1 MCKLTG
7 GDFEHTGG
15 ASPDPTQGRE
25 LLPTNVIP
33 THYDV
38 TLEPDFEKFTF
49 QGTALIEFDVKDE
62 TKSISLHTI
71 EIDIH
76 SAHLKD
82 GDKIVTYVVPR
93 VTVSY
98 SSTTDRRAQF
108 LLGDYLR

>member
-1 MCKLTG
+1 MCKLAG

-25 LLPTNVIP
+25 LLPVNVIP

-38 TLEPDFEKFTF
+38 TLEPDFEKFIF
-49 QGTALIEFDVKDE
+49 QGTALIEFEVKEE

-76 SAHLKD
+76 SAHIKE
-82 GDKIVTYVVPR
+82 GDKIVTLVLPR
-93 VTVSY
+93 STMSC
-98 SSTTDRRAQF
+98 SSTTNKRAPVLPRR
-108 LLGDYLR
+108 